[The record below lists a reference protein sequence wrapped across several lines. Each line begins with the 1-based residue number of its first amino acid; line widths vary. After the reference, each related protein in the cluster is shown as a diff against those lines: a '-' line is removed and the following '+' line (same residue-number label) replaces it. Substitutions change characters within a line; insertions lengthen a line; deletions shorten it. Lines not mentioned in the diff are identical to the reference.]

1 MKKAIYFLTFTL
13 LVSLLSSF
21 NILDETPIKSNK
33 KLLKGTWEVTN
44 IRFVGDK
51 GLYKANLFEIADSP
65 CFNGSQ
71 WIFVPNNGSGK
82 FTVNSSAHCETSTHR
97 IHWSYIESDDETAI
111 MQFKF
116 VNNKN
121 KPLDPENRGY
131 RVNIE
136 NLDAASMEMRIT
148 TTYEGN
154 PFDVVMTFSK
164 VSSKVRLK

>member
-1 MKKAIYFLTFTL
+1 MKKTIYFLTFTL
-13 LVSLLSSF
+13 LVFLLSSSKTIDV
-21 NILDETPIKSNK
+21 NLAKSKK

-51 GLYKANLFEIADSP
+51 GLYKANLFDEADSP

-71 WIFVPNNGSGK
+71 WILVPNNGSGK
-82 FTVNSSAHCETSTHR
+82 FTLNSSAHCEASINR
-97 IHWSYIESDDETAI
+97 IHWSYAEADDGTAV

-116 VNNKN
+116 VNEKN

-136 NLDAASMEMRIT
+136 NLDAASFEMRIP
-148 TTYEGN
+148 TTYKGN

-164 VSSKVRLK
+164 VSDNVKLK